1 MPSGWKA
8 VSFFHIW
15 VPTWTGIWLEFLIF
29 MITYKDIYKDILS
42 IVFSCLQQ
50 ENKKEYFL
58 IVVVLEMKVEDYFF
72 LSTKILLLECS
83 DYSVI

>member
-1 MPSGWKA
+1 
-8 VSFFHIW
+8 
-15 VPTWTGIWLEFLIF
+15 

-72 LSTKILLLECS
+72 LSTKILLAKRF
-83 DYSVI
+83 